1 MTIVDAESVSNNIVE
16 VDSSNVS
23 AWASSDNAN
32 GYRFRDNND
41 FYHYDKVADGDANTS
56 WIAAGRTDVNIGIYF
71 TDSSGNNEQQELFGI
86 GLKWYQGSAFFSRRQ
101 RGMWTLYYT
110 RDHIS
115 SISDAES
122 ATYYELVMS
131 PTYYLTDPQTDDDR
145 PAEVHF
151 RFDSPLLASGLK
163 ANISRL
169 EEGTQALP
177 ALGEFVAY
185 LTDPSDVQDSSATMG
200 NIAYAHDYDD
210 EEVAQEFSFLININ
224 VGTWLNVD
232 NHMANGEYI
241 DNAGNHW
248 YLLSEM
254 KDKNVADNVLSSYNI
269 DDANIY
275 YRRDGLFIDVAWYS
289 GKNHPDNNIF
299 RTSLL
304 EYKIIQI
311 S

>member
-1 MTIVDAESVSNNIVE
+1 MIKFDASGVHTVDR
-16 VDSSNVS
+16 SNVS
-23 AWASSDNAN
+23 AWASSDHPD
-32 GYRFRDNND
+32 YRFLDDNFNN
-41 FYHYDKVADGDANTS
+41 HYDKVNDGDPNTI
-56 WIAAGRTDVNIGIYF
+56 WIAAALGDENIGIYF
-71 TDSSGNNEQQELFGI
+71 TDSSGNSEEQELFGI
-86 GLKWYQGSAFFSRRQ
+86 GLKWYSPFNPFYRKRQ
-101 RGMWTLYYT
+101 RGTWTLYYT
-110 RDHIS
+110 RDPIS

-122 ATYYELVMS
+122 ATYYEME
-131 PTYYLTDPQTDDDR
+131 PTYDLEDPEPVDYDNIPT
-145 PAEVHF
+145 EVHF

-163 ANISRL
+163 ANISML
-169 EEGTQALP
+169 EEGSQESP
-177 ALGEFVAY
+177 ALGEFIAY
-185 LTDPSDVQDSSATMG
+185 LADTSATMG

-232 NHMANGEYI
+232 NHMENGEYI
-241 DNAGNHW
+241 DNSGNHW

-269 DDANIY
+269 DDAKIY

>member
-1 MTIVDAESVSNNIVE
+1 MIQFDASGVHI

-23 AWASSDNAN
+23 AWASSEDSVH
-32 GYRFRDNND
+32 RFKDGDDR
-41 FYHYDKVADGDANTS
+41 YHYDKVNDRIFSTC
-56 WIAAGRTDVNIGIYF
+56 WIAASTGDENIGIYF
-71 TDSSGNNEQQELFGI
+71 TDSNGNNEEQELFGF
-86 GLKWYQGSAFFSRRQ
+86 GFKWLQGYGMELDARQ
-101 RGMWTLYYT
+101 RGLWTLYYT
-110 RDHIS
+110 RDTIS
-115 SISDAES
+115 SISDAEN
-122 ATYYELVMS
+122 ATYYIIQEPFFLD
-131 PTYYLTDPQTDDDR
+131 DPNPPSITH
-145 PAEVHF
+145 PAELHF

-169 EEGTQALP
+169 DEGTGYYP
-177 ALGEFVAY
+177 ALAEFIAY
-185 LTDPSDVQDSSATMG
+185 LQDPAATMG
-200 NIAYAHDYDD
+200 HIAYAHDYDD

-241 DNAGNHW
+241 DNSGNHW

-299 RTSLL
+299 KTSLL